1 MSLIY
6 ILLCDLRTNDS
17 PSVGLGFFLCQRS
30 GLGRFIPRDDILQ
43 IILRRKVARNI
54 PLQGLLPNPPL
65 TMNSRSEDHH
75 TSGVTHPYVWE
86 GHITHKNKL
95 GILIGGYYLVTKMLP
110 VNIGRKIQMEERT
123 K

>member
-1 MSLIY
+1 MSLLN

-30 GLGRFIPRDDILQ
+30 GLGRFLPRDDTLQ
-43 IILRRKVARNI
+43 IILQRKVARNI
-54 PLQGLLPNPPL
+54 PLQGPLPNPPL

-75 TSGVTHPYVWE
+75 TPELTHPYVWE
-86 GHITHKNKL
+86 SHITHKNKL
-95 GILIGGYYLVTKMLP
+95 SILIGGYYLVTKMPP
-110 VNIGRKIQMEERT
+110 VNIGRKTQMEERT